1 MLESLFNRVADTKA
15 CNFNKKRFQRRHFPV
30 NIAKLL
36 RNTYFEEHLR
46 TAVRIIASK
55 FYYSF
60 EKIDSQEM
68 EKLKLKF
75 SFQLPS
81 NAGIS

>member
-1 MLESLFNRVADTKA
+1 MLESLFNRVAGTKA
-15 CNFNKKRFQRRHFPV
+15 CNFNKKRFQHRHFPV

-36 RNTYFEEHLR
+36 RNTCFEEHLR
-46 TAVRIIASK
+46 TAASK
-55 FYYSF
+55 FCYSF

-68 EKLKLKF
+68 AKLKLKF